1 MVSNLPTIITRTA
14 LYSSCSLELTITV
27 RNIQLHD
34 WQPRKGTAAL
44 RTRESLGRRRNMV
57 YVLATHSIRE
67 SVRSLAYRESCS
79 S

>member
-44 RTRESLGRRRNMV
+44 RTRESLGRRRK
-57 YVLATHSIRE
+57 YGLCTGYPQHTRIRQIT
-67 SVRSLAYRESCS
+67 SLP
-79 S
+79 